1 MEKFENEFEENG
13 ESEEISTED
22 VTEEEL
28 PYKREPKQNYVIY
41 TILSIILFFVVYFSV
56 EFISGK
62 INAEYYMEIDGKS
75 LTEEQKSII
84 SEYASIDSTDIK
96 GIRLERVNKI
106 STVTVFFY
114 NIDDIENFAEGHILY
129 EYGDVVDDLRIE
141 IYPYENE
148 ISEYA
153 YACSYV
159 NIDDPS
165 IYCYVYEFEGE
176 GYADYYSNEMTSEIS
191 TIFMD
196 AEKIYF

>member
-176 GYADYYSNEMTSEIS
+176 GYEDYYSNEMTSEIS